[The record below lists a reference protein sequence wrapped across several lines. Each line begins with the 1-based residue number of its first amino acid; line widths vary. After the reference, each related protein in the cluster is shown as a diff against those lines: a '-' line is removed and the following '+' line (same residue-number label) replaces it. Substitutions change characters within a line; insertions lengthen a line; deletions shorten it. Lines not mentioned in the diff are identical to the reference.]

1 MEGNGSNSRRRLQ
14 RAAAHVIAKGAV
26 AACAIVATVGAAL
39 AVEVIKVQTLAPNP
53 PAPPAVADQADQA
66 PPEEVVVEGKHE
78 GPRMWRVTKGDH
90 TMWILGTI
98 TPLPRKMT
106 WQSDS
111 VEALLHETQ
120 EVLPAWPS
128 IGVGANPFTAIRLY
142 FTWRKIQKSP
152 DHTKLQEQLPPPL
165 YARFSALRVRYAP
178 KDTKLEELRPML
190 AGGRLLDDA
199 LNVSGLTMRNEV
211 QKEVLKLASK
221 QGVKVHQTKMK
232 VDDPVDVLK
241 DLGDTPKESEIA
253 CLTAIVSRMETDMGP
268 MQARARAW
276 ALGDVDTLR
285 SLPHSVDDRIACLA
299 AVSSSQRIRDLV
311 IKAQDDWM
319 IEAEDALARNKT
331 TLAVQSMDRL
341 LGNDGILTALRAKGY
356 TVEGP

>member
-1 MEGNGSNSRRRLQ
+1 MMGNHSKSRRRLQ
-14 RAAAHVIAKGAV
+14 RAAAYAVAKGAV
-26 AACAIVATVGAAL
+26 AVCAIAATLGVAI
-39 AVEVIKVQTLAPNP
+39 AVEVGQLKTAVSEPP
-53 PAPPAVADQADQA
+53 PAATPTEEA
-66 PPEEVVVEGKHE
+66 PPEEVVVEGSHE

-90 TMWILGTI
+90 TLWILGTI

-111 VEALLHETQ
+111 VESLLHETQ

-128 IGVGANPFTAIRLY
+128 IGVGANPFTALRLY

-152 DHTKLQEQLPPPL
+152 DHMKLQEQLPAPL
-165 YARFSALRVRYAP
+165 YARFSALKARYAP
-178 KDTKLEELRPML
+178 NDNKLEELRPML

-199 LNVSGLTMRNEV
+199 LNVSNLTMRNEV
-211 QKEVLKLASK
+211 QQTVLKLASK

-232 VDDPVDVLK
+232 VEDPVDVLK
-241 DLGDTPKESEIA
+241 DLGDTPKDSEVS
-253 CLTAIVSRMETDMGP
+253 CLAAIVSRLETDMGP

-299 AVSSSQRIRDLV
+299 AVSSSERIRNLV
-311 IKAQDDWM
+311 VRAQDDWL
-319 IEAEDALARNKT
+319 IEAEDAVVRNES

-341 LGNDGILTALRAKGY
+341 LGDDGILAALRAKGY

>member
-1 MEGNGSNSRRRLQ
+1 MVERR
-14 RAAAHVIAKGAV
+14 VNVVAKGAV
-26 AACAIVATVGAAL
+26 ATVAIVATIGAAV
-39 AVEVIKVQTLAPNP
+39 AVEAIKIKSSATDPP
-53 PAPPAVADQADQA
+53 PAPAVTDQP
-66 PPEEVVVEGKHE
+66 PPEEVVVEGNHE

-90 TMWILGTI
+90 TLWILGTI

-111 VEALLHETQ
+111 VETLLHETQ

-128 IGVGANPFTAIRLY
+128 IGVGANPFTALRLY

-152 DHTKLQEQLPPPL
+152 DHTKLQQQLPPEL
-165 YARFSALRVRYAP
+165 YARFSALKARYAP
-178 KDTKLEELRPML
+178 KDTKLDELRPML

-221 QGVKVHQTKMK
+221 QGVKIHQTKMK

-241 DLGDTPKESEIA
+241 DLGETPKDSEIA
-253 CLTAIVSRMETDMGP
+253 CLAAIVSRLETDMGP

-276 ALGDVDTLR
+276 AVGDVDTLR

-299 AVSSSQRIRDLV
+299 AVSTSERVRNLV
-311 IKAQDDWM
+311 IKAQDDWL
-319 IEAEDALARNKT
+319 IEAEDALARNRS

-341 LGNDGILTALRAKGY
+341 LGDDGILSTLRKKGY

>member
-1 MEGNGSNSRRRLQ
+1 MIRSESRSHRLFS
-14 RAAAHVIAKGAV
+14 H
-26 AACAIVATVGAAL
+26 AL
-39 AVEVIKVQTLAPNP
+39 AAVFGASVVITAIAYAAQP
-53 PAPPAVADQADQA
+53 PPPTEQS
-66 PPEEVVVEGKHE
+66 PTEEVVVEGKHE
-78 GPRMWRVTKGDH
+78 GPRMWRVSKGGH
-90 TMWILGTI
+90 VIWILGTI
-98 TPLPRKMT
+98 SPLPRKMT

-111 VEALLHETQ
+111 VETVLQETQ

-128 IGVGANPFTAIRLY
+128 IGVGANPFTALRLY

-152 DHTKLQEQLPPPL
+152 DNTKLREQLPPEL
-165 YARFSALRVRYAP
+165 YARFSALRSRYAP
-178 KDTKLEELRPML
+178 RDNKLEELRPML

-211 QKEVLKLASK
+211 QQTVLKLASK
-221 QGVKVHQTKMK
+221 KGVKVHQTRMK

-241 DLGDTPKESEIA
+241 DLGETPKQSEVA
-253 CLTAIVSRMETDMGP
+253 CLAAIVGRLETDLGP

-285 SLPHSVDDRIACLA
+285 SLPHSVDDRTACLA
-299 AVSSSQRIRDLV
+299 AVSSSERIRNLV
-311 IKAQDDWM
+311 IRAQDDWM
-319 IEAEDALARNKT
+319 IEVEDAITRNQS

-341 LGNDGILTALRAKGY
+341 LGDQGILAALRKKGY

>member
-1 MEGNGSNSRRRLQ
+1 MVGRRLN
-14 RAAAHVIAKGAV
+14 VVAKSA
-26 AACAIVATVGAAL
+26 VATVAVVATIGAAL
-39 AVEVIKVQTLAPNP
+39 AVEAIKIHSAATDPPPP
-53 PAPPAVADQADQA
+53 PAATDQA
-66 PPEEVVVEGKHE
+66 PPEEVVVEGNHE

-90 TMWILGTI
+90 TLWILGTI

-111 VEALLHETQ
+111 VETLLHETQ

-128 IGVGANPFTAIRLY
+128 IGVGANPFTALRLY

-152 DHTKLQEQLPPPL
+152 DHTKLQEQLPPQL
-165 YARFSALRVRYAP
+165 YARFSALKARYAP
-178 KDTKLEELRPML
+178 KDTKLDELRPML

-211 QKEVLKLASK
+211 QKEVLKLASR
-221 QGVKVHQTKMK
+221 QGVKIHQTKMK

-241 DLGDTPKESEIA
+241 DLGETPKDSEIA
-253 CLTAIVSRMETDMGP
+253 CLAAIVSRLETDLGP

-299 AVSSSQRIRDLV
+299 AVSTSERVRNLV
-311 IKAQDDWM
+311 IKAQDDWL
-319 IEAEDALARNKT
+319 IEAEDALARNKS

-341 LGNDGILTALRAKGY
+341 LGNDGILATLRTKGY

>member
-1 MEGNGSNSRRRLQ
+1 MEIRFLGRFFGLFI
-14 RAAAHVIAKGAV
+14 VTIGIAYA
-26 AACAIVATVGAAL
+26 
-39 AVEVIKVQTLAPNP
+39 EDPPQTTSTTN
-53 PAPPAVADQADQA
+53 QA
-66 PPEEVVVEGKHE
+66 PVAEVVVEGNHE
-78 GPRMWRVTKGDH
+78 GPRMWRVSKGDH
-90 TMWILGTI
+90 VMWVLGTI

-106 WQSDS
+106 WQSDT
-111 VEALLHETQ
+111 VETVLRETQ

-128 IGVGANPFTAIRLY
+128 IGVGANPFTALRLY

-152 DHTKLQEQLPPPL
+152 DHTKLREQLPPEL
-165 YARFSALRVRYAP
+165 YARFSALKARYAP
-178 KDTKLEELRPML
+178 HDSKLEELRPMM
-190 AGGRLLDDA
+190 AGGRLLDDV

-211 QKEVLKLASK
+211 QKTVLKLADK

-241 DLGDTPKESEIA
+241 DLGETPQQSEIA
-253 CLTAIVSRMETDMGP
+253 CLAAIVSRLETDLAP

-276 ALGDVDTLR
+276 ALGDVNTLR

-299 AVSSSQRIRDLV
+299 AVSSSQRVRDLV
-311 IKAQDDWM
+311 VRAQDDWL
-319 IEAEDALARNKT
+319 IEAEDALRRNKS

-341 LGNDGILTALRAKGY
+341 LGDDGSLATLRKKGY

>member
-1 MEGNGSNSRRRLQ
+1 MVERR
-14 RAAAHVIAKGAV
+14 VNVVAKGAV
-26 AACAIVATVGAAL
+26 ATVAIVATIGAAV
-39 AVEVIKVQTLAPNP
+39 AVEAIKIKSSATATP
-53 PAPPAVADQADQA
+53 PAPAVTDQP
-66 PPEEVVVEGKHE
+66 PPEEVVVEGNRE
-78 GPRMWRVTKGDH
+78 GPRKWRVTNGDH
-90 TMWILGTI
+90 TLWILGTI

-111 VEALLHETQ
+111 VETLLHETQ

-128 IGVGANPFTAIRLY
+128 IGVGANPFTALRLY

-152 DHTKLQEQLPPPL
+152 DHTKLQQQLPPEL
-165 YARFSALRVRYAP
+165 YARFSALKARYAP
-178 KDTKLEELRPML
+178 KDTKLDELRPML

-221 QGVKVHQTKMK
+221 QGVKIHQTKMK

-241 DLGDTPKESEIA
+241 DLGETPKDREIA
-253 CLTAIVSRMETDMGP
+253 CLAAIVSRQETDLGP

-285 SLPHSVDDRIACLA
+285 SLPRSLDDRIACLA
-299 AVSSSQRIRDLV
+299 AVSSSQRLRALG

-341 LGNDGILTALRAKGY
+341 LGNDGILAALRAKGY